1 MERQGGLINSFANK
15 RRNTAGPFLVE
26 RAQVHFGVIKP
37 LAHHLLPVPVR
48 ENEVPRLLVVQA
60 ARSALDAVGEKRHR
74 PPVSPLGCVHDDA
87 LHAQPVRA
95 LDDEGD
101 DRVHWN
107 CWLRK
112 AVGGFL
118 KCAVFFSA
126 GKETCVLNLKPGFMC
141 GEKTSKVNRLQF
153 TSLETSLQN

>member
-1 MERQGGLINSFANK
+1 MDATRTKSWVHLVWFEL
-15 RRNTAGPFLVE
+15 TAT
-26 RAQVHFGVIKP
+26 H
-37 LAHHLLPVPVR
+37 
-48 ENEVPRLLVVQA
+48 
-60 ARSALDAVGEKRHR
+60 
-74 PPVSPLGCVHDDA
+74 
-87 LHAQPVRA
+87 HAQPVRA

-118 KCAVFFSA
+118 KCAVFFSM

-141 GEKTSKVNRLQF
+141 GEKNF
-153 TSLETSLQN
+153 EG